1 MDWICLCLK
10 KLSVASCVMWDE
22 EDEAERRSRRREAR
36 RESAEEGFMS
46 PYEQRPSYYR
56 SSDNFGSNIT
66 TSSVSSVV
74 TKNTFIEVQDEAE
87 RLSLDRVRSSRSR
100 SMPPQIEDLQIQ
112 MASFFLDQ
120 LAEMSTAAPVETP
133 APVQSA
139 GRKNKKNKPVS
150 DEEKKARLF
159 VGGLSTETTS
169 ATLEQYFSQ
178 YGELTEAQVI
188 LDKRSKHSRGFGFVA
203 FKDGHIPPDVLSD
216 THTIDGTE
224 IGVRMYGS

>member
-1 MDWICLCLK
+1 
-10 KLSVASCVMWDE
+10 MWDE
-22 EDEAERRSRRREAR
+22 DDEELRRSRRREAR
-36 RESAEEGFMS
+36 RLSEDEGFVS
-46 PYEQRPSYYR
+46 PHERNMNLYR

-87 RLSLDRVRSSRSR
+87 RLSMDRVRSSRSR
-100 SMPPQIEDLQIQ
+100 SMPPQVEDLQIQ

-120 LAEMSTAAPVETP
+120 LAVLRTAAPVETP
-133 APVQSA
+133 APIHHTVGQ
-139 GRKNKKNKPVS
+139 KNNKKKNKPVS
-150 DEEKKARLF
+150 EEEKKARLF
-159 VGGLSTETTS
+159 VGGLSTDTTS
-169 ATLEQYFSQ
+169 AALEVYFSR

-203 FKDGHIPPDVLSD
+203 FKDGLIPPDVLSD
-216 THTIDGTE
+216 SHIIDGTE